1 MTENIYHR
9 YLELP
14 FEYTKP
20 IEFEKDLEND
30 FITYYSKDKVQ
41 QNFLDW
47 IQKHNLKISNVIE
60 GFFTKTNGSIPI
72 HNDTPIKPN
81 ENDVCKL
88 NFTWGPAN
96 STTRWWK
103 IKDENKY
110 IEINHDQTD
119 VNKSFE
125 QAGIVPD
132 IECYKCYSADKDDLE
147 LVYEAVINKPSLMN
161 VGQLHDT
168 YNPDLENSR
177 WTLSFTLLNMDGSH
191 CTFKQ
196 ATEIFKASINA

>member
-47 IQKHNLKISNVIE
+47 ILKHNLKISNVIE

-81 ENDVCKL
+81 EKDVCKL

-96 STTRWWK
+96 STTR
-103 IKDENKY
+103 
-110 IEINHDQTD
+110 
-119 VNKSFE
+119 
-125 QAGIVPD
+125 
-132 IECYKCYSADKDDLE
+132 
-147 LVYEAVINKPSLMN
+147 
-161 VGQLHDT
+161 
-168 YNPDLENSR
+168 
-177 WTLSFTLLNMDGSH
+177 
-191 CTFKQ
+191 
-196 ATEIFKASINA
+196 